1 MLFSRY
7 WRHSINIILQIES
20 NLHDGITAG
29 MGNTQRYDNA
39 IKVVNCDL
47 NWPILLIFC
56 LTAAIGTLL
65 SS

>member
-39 IKVVNCDL
+39 IIVVNCDL
-47 NWPILLIFC
+47 NWPIL
-56 LTAAIGTLL
+56 
-65 SS
+65 